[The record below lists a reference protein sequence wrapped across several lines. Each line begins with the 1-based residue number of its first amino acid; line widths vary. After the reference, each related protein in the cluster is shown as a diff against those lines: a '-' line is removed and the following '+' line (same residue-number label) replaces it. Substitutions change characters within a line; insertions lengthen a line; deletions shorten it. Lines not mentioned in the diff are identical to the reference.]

1 MTFLDSFPTGLLV
14 AGAGADAVG
23 AVFDG
28 VGAGADAV
36 GAVFDGV
43 GAGADAVGA
52 GEDGVVTGLAE
63 GGATL
68 VIGSFDAGV
77 AGGTSLF
84 GVKAEGTDFVG
95 DKEVS
100 GSDIGEIF
108 SKS

>member
-14 AGAGADAVG
+14 A
-23 AVFDG
+23 
-28 VGAGADAV
+28 GAGADAV